1 MNKYV
6 LENTEK
12 DKRKG
17 INRNINR
24 NEDDNKNVNADDYW
38 QKVN

>member
-17 INRNINR
+17 MNK
-24 NEDDNKNVNADDYW
+24 NEDDNKNVNADEYW
-38 QKVN
+38 